1 MRIGIDYTAA
11 VRQGAG
17 IGRYTRSLMT
27 ALMSNTQRLA
37 PTDIELLFFYAGG
50 QLSTQQLTYLYSLE
64 KQRPANVSYVRLPLS
79 EPTLTRLWQRLR
91 VPFPLEW
98 VARLDFT
105 SLFPFPGPLGKLD
118 IVHSPDFALPPH
130 RFGKGLVTIHDL
142 SFLVVPEC
150 AEDGLRKYL
159 TSTVPRAVTRADKI
173 VAVSQHTKRD
183 LINLLGVRDE
193 KIQVVYNGVDRQFQ
207 PIVDLQVLAEVRQ
220 RLELPAHFVLFV
232 GTIEPRK
239 NLTRLVEAWQ
249 QVKQSEAGRNRKLV
263 LAGRR
268 GWLYEPIFQRI
279 TELGLRDEVVWL
291 DFVAD
296 ADLPA
301 LYNLADCFAFPSVY
315 EGFGIPPLEA
325 LACGTPVVTANNS
338 ALPEIFE
345 DVALLVDAHDIE
357 AISKAIVQ
365 TLTDHD
371 AEGAAVKNLRLAG
384 LERAAQ
390 FSWERAADEML
401 ELYRSL

>member
-1 MRIGIDYTAA
+1 MRIGIDFTAA
-11 VRQGAG
+11 IRQGAG
-17 IGRYTRSLMT
+17 IGRYTRSLTT
-27 ALMSNTQRLA
+27 ALLEQTNSQAN
-37 PTDIELLFFYAGG
+37 PDFEFVFFYAGG
-50 QLSTQQLTYLYSLE
+50 GLSTHQLTYLYSQE

-79 EPTLTRLWQRLR
+79 EPALTRIWQRLR
-91 VPFPLEW
+91 IPFPLEW
-98 VARLDFT
+98 AARLDFT

-118 IVHSPDFALPPH
+118 IVHSPDFAIPPH
-130 RFGKGLVTIHDL
+130 RHGKGLVTIHDL

-150 AEDGLRKYL
+150 AESGLRKYL
-159 TSTVPRAVTRADKI
+159 TATVPRAVAKADQI

-183 LINLLGVRDE
+183 LVNLLGVRDD
-193 KIQVVYNGVDRQFQ
+193 KIRVVYNGVDKQFQ
-207 PIVDLQVLAEVRQ
+207 PLTNQNELEQVRQ
-220 RLELPAHFVLFV
+220 RLELPEHFVLFV

-249 QVKQSEAGRNRKLV
+249 AVKQSEAGRKRKLV

-279 TELGLRDEVVWL
+279 TELGLREEVVWL

-296 ADLPA
+296 TDLPS

-345 DVALLVDAHDIE
+345 DVAVLVDAQDVD
-357 AISKAIVQ
+357 AIARSIVKV
-365 TLTDHD
+365 LEDLD
-371 AEGAAVKNLRLAG
+371 ADGQMVKNFYASG

-390 FSWERAADEML
+390 YTWERAARETLDV
-401 ELYRSL
+401 YRNL